1 MRAHFYSPSCVD
13 QLADL
18 KPSEHE
24 LETLDAQVAALAGA
38 PKMGFRLPFFNPH
51 NLHLYDIG
59 RFHLIYK
66 FDDREL
72 EVVAIYI

>member
-1 MRAHFYSPSCVD
+1 MRAHFYSPPSVD

-24 LETLDAQVAALAGA
+24 SPTLDAQVAALAGA
-38 PKMGFRLPFFNPH
+38 PSMGFRLPFFNPH
-51 NLHLYDIG
+51 NLFLYDVG

-66 FDDREL
+66 FDDSEL
-72 EVVAIYI
+72 EVVTIYI

>member
-1 MRAHFYSPSCVD
+1 MRAHFYSPASVD

-38 PKMGFRLPFFNPH
+38 PGMGFRLPFFNPH
-51 NLHLYDIG
+51 NLYVYDVG

-66 FDDREL
+66 FDGREL
-72 EVVAIYI
+72 EVVTIYI